1 MKPPEILGL
10 LEEAAGTKMYED
22 KKRKAVATLEK
33 KQLKVDEINKV
44 SGWDVGM
51 GGWVGDGVA
60 GRLQCWGDS
69 AVSLG
74 RMQDVLAS
82 AMSMQ
87 HMPACL
93 HGLSS
98 PSRSLQVLT
107 EDILP
112 ALDKLRQEKVQYM
125 QWQNATKSQEKLMR
139 FCVAYRY
146 VEAEK

>member
-44 SGWDVGM
+44 CARVGVGGGGEGEGEGWLSG
-51 GGWVGDGVA
+51 
-60 GRLQCWGDS
+60 GRAAAKLVWCGQQ
-69 AVSLG
+69 G
-74 RMQDVLAS
+74 RQR
-82 AMSMQ
+82 
-87 HMPACL
+87 
-93 HGLSS
+93 S
-98 PSRSLQVLT
+98 PVMLRHPPQPSHPTLPCSLQVLT

-125 QWQNATKSQEKLMR
+125 QWQNANKSQEKLMR
-139 FCVAYRY
+139 FCIAYRY
-146 VEAEK
+146 LQAEL